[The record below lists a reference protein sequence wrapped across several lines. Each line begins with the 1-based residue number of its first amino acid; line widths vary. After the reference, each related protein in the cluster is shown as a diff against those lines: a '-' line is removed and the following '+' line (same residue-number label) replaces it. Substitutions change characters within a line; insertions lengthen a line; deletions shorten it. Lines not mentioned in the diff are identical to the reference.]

1 MLAEWCYFRR
11 FNNSIEKIQAFKMG
25 SKKRIPLI
33 RHLINTLIFVIIV
46 TVGYVCFTI
55 VYDLRVRF
63 INRSEINDLAGL
75 NEEYGARFDHFV
87 KDIENETGW
96 KVKIIS
102 GLRSRDEQIQLKR
115 DNPRNAPVNKSRH
128 VLGRAI
134 DINLYK
140 RVGLSTLWLKKSN
153 SKSSWSKS
161 GAPGIALRYHL
172 LWGGTYRNYHDP
184 VHFEIN

>member
-1 MLAEWCYFRR
+1 M
-11 FNNSIEKIQAFKMG
+11 
-25 SKKRIPLI
+25 I
-33 RHLINTLIFVIIV
+33 RHLLNTFILLIIV
-46 TVGYVCFTI
+46 TVGYVCYTI
-55 VYDLRVRF
+55 IYDLRVHI
-63 INRSEINDLAGL
+63 INRSELNDLAGI
-75 NEEYGARFDHFV
+75 NADYAARFERFV
-87 KDIENETGW
+87 NDIENESGW

-115 DNPRNAPVNKSRH
+115 DNPRNAAVSKSRH

-140 RVGLSTLWLKKSN
+140 RVGLSTLLLKKSS
-153 SKSSWSKS
+153 SKASWRKT
-161 GAPGIALRYHL
+161 GVPEIAKRYQL